1 MNPSE
6 PTPPPSMKAGLAG
19 LGVTRAVVAWLF
31 FLTLVLALFEG
42 MGLGMLLP
50 VLAYVRTGG
59 LPGGGASTQFV
70 QEYLG
75 WLGAWG
81 KNWELAGLLVITLGV
96 ICLRYAVNYLR
107 DVRLAHLRLSITRR
121 LRNQVVRA
129 LVRADLGYLMSRRS
143 GELQSS
149 LTMET
154 DRAGEAASSQIGIIT
169 SLALIVVYVLLLLLL
184 SPLLTACTAPILT
197 MVALVLRWQSKK
209 SVALTTAVS
218 EQNLRLGDQA
228 SEVLGGIL
236 RIKMRSQE
244 TQAEELLS
252 STADRIFHGMFNL
265 ERLRLAVEISMHP
278 LMAAAGLLVILLAV
292 MAAEVGLA
300 VMAVFVFVLVR
311 MAPQVTQFINLW
323 SHRNAC
329 LASLRRVQALVDQAS
344 ERREL
349 SGGDRQEPAPLKGV
363 EFRDVWFRYP
373 GSLEGGYAL
382 EQIDCAI
389 PARSLTAVVGR
400 SGAGKSTLAS
410 LLSAYH
416 LPTQGQILLDGHPL
430 ESYRLSALRQGM
442 AFVDQEPFFFND
454 TIRENLNFGVV
465 PPLTDTELEQA
476 LKDSGSWEFVSR
488 LEQGLDTPVGER
500 GSRLSQGQKQRLA
513 IAHALVVKAR
523 VLILDEPT
531 SALDKTSELII
542 AQTIRE
548 LASRLMV
555 IVIAHRLQTVR
566 WADQILLLEQ
576 GRLIAQ
582 GNHESLLADC
592 PQYREF
598 FGKSK

>member
-1 MNPSE
+1 
-6 PTPPPSMKAGLAG
+6 
-19 LGVTRAVVAWLF
+19 
-31 FLTLVLALFEG
+31 
-42 MGLGMLLP
+42 
-50 VLAYVRTGG
+50 
-59 LPGGGASTQFV
+59 
-70 QEYLG
+70 
-75 WLGAWG
+75 
-81 KNWELAGLLVITLGV
+81 
-96 ICLRYAVNYLR
+96 
-107 DVRLAHLRLSITRR
+107 
-121 LRNQVVRA
+121 
-129 LVRADLGYLMSRRS
+129 
-143 GELQSS
+143 
-149 LTMET
+149 
-154 DRAGEAASSQIGIIT
+154 AGEAASSQIGIMA
-169 SLALIVVYVLLLLLL
+169 SLALIVVYVMLLLLV
-184 SPLLTACTAPILT
+184 SPLLTLCTAPILAS
-197 MVALVLRWQSKK
+197 VALVLRWQSKK
-209 SVALTTAVS
+209 SVSLTNAVS

-236 RIKMRSQE
+236 RIKMRGQE

-252 STADRIFHGMFNL
+252 STADRIFHGMFSL

-278 LMAAAGLLVILLAV
+278 LMAMAGLLVILLAV
-292 MAAEVGLA
+292 VAAEIGLA

-311 MAPQVTQFINLW
+311 MAPQVNLFISLW

-329 LASLRRVQALVDQAS
+329 LASLHRVQALVDQAS
-344 ERREL
+344 LRRES
-349 SGGDRQEPAPLKGV
+349 SGGDRLEPAPIKGV

-389 PARSLTAVVGR
+389 PAHSLTAVVGR

-454 TIRENLNFGVV
+454 NIRENLNFGVV
-465 PPLTDTELEQA
+465 PPLTDADLEQA

-488 LEQGLDTPVGER
+488 LDQGLDTPVGER

-513 IAHALVVKAR
+513 IAHALVVNAR

-531 SALDKTSELII
+531 SALDKTSEMII

-548 LASRLMV
+548 LASRLTV
-555 IVIAHRLQTVR
+555 IVIAHRLHTVR
-566 WADQILLLEQ
+566 RADQILLLEQ
-576 GRLIAQ
+576 GRLIAR
-582 GNHESLLADC
+582 GDHESLLADC
-592 PQYREF
+592 PEYREL
-598 FGKSK
+598 FGKTN

>member
-1 MNPSE
+1 MNRPDA
-6 PTPPPSMKAGLAG
+6 TPPSDFKTDLAG
-19 LGVTRAVVAWLF
+19 LDVSRASVAWLF
-31 FLTLVLALFEG
+31 ILTMVLALFEG
-42 MGLGMLLP
+42 VGLGMLLP

-59 LPGGGASTQFV
+59 LPGGGPASQIM
-70 QEYLG
+70 QDALG

-81 KNWELAGLLVITLGV
+81 KSWELAGLLVMTFGI
-96 ICLRYAVNYLR
+96 ICLRYAVNYVR
-107 DVRLAHLRLSITRR
+107 DVRLARLRLSITRT
-121 LRNQVVRA
+121 LRNKVVRS
-129 LVRADLGYLMSRRS
+129 LVRSDLGYLLSNRS
-143 GELQSS
+143 GELQTN
-149 LTMET
+149 LILET
-154 DRAGEAASSQIGIIT
+154 DRAGQAASAQISIVT
-169 SLALIVVYVLLLLLL
+169 SSALIVVYVLLLILL
-184 SPLLTACTAPILT
+184 SPLLTACTAPILAA
-197 MVALVLRWQSKK
+197 VALVLRWQSKK
-209 SVALTTAVS
+209 SVSLANAVS

-236 RIKMRSQE
+236 RIKMRGQE
-244 TQAEELLS
+244 EHAEQLLS
-252 STADRIFHGMFNL
+252 STANRIFHGMFNL
-265 ERLRLAVEISMHP
+265 ERLRLAVEISTHP

-292 MAAEVGLA
+292 AAAEVGLA

-311 MAPQVTQFINLW
+311 MGPQVNQFINLW

-329 LASLRRVQALVDQAS
+329 LASLHRVRAMMTQAGQ
-344 ERREL
+344 RRE
-349 SGGDRQEPAPLKGV
+349 SVGGDRQEPAPTKGV

-373 GSLEGGYAL
+373 GSLEDGYAL
-382 EQIDCAI
+382 EEIDCAI
-389 PARSLTAVVGR
+389 PAPSLTAVVGR
-400 SGAGKSTLAS
+400 SGAGKSTLAN

-416 LPTQGQILLDGHPL
+416 LPSQGQILLDGQPM
-430 ESYRLSALRQGM
+430 ESYRLAALRKGM

-454 TIRENLNFGVV
+454 TIRENLNFGVE
-465 PPLTDTELEQA
+465 PPLSDADLEQA

-513 IAHALVVKAR
+513 IAHALAVKAR
-523 VLILDEPT
+523 VLIFDEPT

-566 WADQILLLEQ
+566 WADRILFLER

-582 GNHESLLADC
+582 GDHDSLIADC
-592 PQYREF
+592 PQYREL
-598 FGKSK
+598 FG